1 MSKYFN
7 AGLVFLY
14 VLVTIFCF
22 LLVLVVSGVRIPDKI
37 IGLIVAGWLL
47 FCFGS
52 AYFLTDLYF
61 FFRYHLRR
69 PTRPEEEKLAAA
81 FHAVRESAGYKKAV
95 KLRVHESG
103 GWNAFAVGTR
113 TIAVSKGMLA
123 DLTDDELKG
132 ILAHEL
138 GHLVSY
144 DTVMGSAYLT
154 AAYLPWVIGF
164 VYRWIVKVASWGFRR
179 RYRVL
184 SGIFWLLILGAILY
198 FLHLQKAVIAII
210 FFTLL
215 FAVLTPVFRFLT
227 LLLMRVT
234 EYRQDAFAQRLG
246 YGKGLRDVLEKMTHK
261 SEHDVNPYYIVFNST
276 HPIIYNRIRRL
287 DELEA
292 RAIIG
297 GH

>member
-14 VLVTIFCF
+14 VVVTIYCF
-22 LLVLVVSGVRIPDKI
+22 LLVLVLSGIRIPDKHLELI
-37 IGLIVAGWLL
+37 IAGWLV

-69 PTRPEEEKLAAA
+69 PTRPEEEKLVAA
-81 FHAVRESAGYKKAV
+81 FHAVRERAGYKKAV

-103 GWNAFAVGTR
+103 GWNAFAIGTQ

-132 ILAHEL
+132 VLAHEL

-144 DTVMGSAYLT
+144 DTVVV
-154 AAYLPWVIGF
+154 AAYVTAGYLPRVMGF
-164 VYRWIVKVASWGFRR
+164 VYRWIAAIARSGFRK
-179 RYRVL
+179 RYHVL
-184 SGIFWLLILGAILY
+184 PGIIRLLIFGAILY
-198 FLHLQKAVIAII
+198 FLHLQNAIIAII
-210 FFTLL
+210 LFTIL
-215 FAVLTPVFRFLT
+215 FAVLAPLFRFLT

-234 EYRQDAFAQRLG
+234 EYRQDAFAQQLG
-246 YGKGLRDVLEKMTHK
+246 YGKGLRDVLEKMTYK
-261 SEHDVNPYYIVFNST
+261 AEHDVNPYYIVFNSN

-287 DELEA
+287 EELEV
-292 RAIIG
+292 
-297 GH
+297 